1 MQDKTKRSN
10 KKPINLKNITKS
22 KGFTAFTAALLAI
35 FLGLVFGFIV
45 MLFANPQNA
54 FAGFSNVLLGGFKRL
69 PDVFYFATP
78 ILMTGLAVGF
88 AFKMG
93 LFNIGASG
101 QFTTGMFFA
110 LYVGMMW
117 DLPDNIQPFF
127 NEITEQKPDLS
138 QVNFA
143 LCAIGD
149 SSYDTFCQGP
159 EKLISAIQDCDAKA
173 FVDKI
178 QIDVQLDPV
187 PEDPA
192 LAWLAQWQQEI

>member
-1 MQDKTKRSN
+1 MAKIEVIVGTTLGSAEYVADEMMAQLTEQGHQVQVHLTPTLCEIDTH
-10 KKPINLKNITKS
+10 
-22 KGFTAFTAALLAI
+22 ALWI
-35 FLGLVFGFIV
+35 IV
-45 MLFANPQNA
+45 SSTHG
-54 FAGFSNVLLGGFKRL
+54 AG
-69 PDVFYFATP
+69 
-78 ILMTGLAVGF
+78 
-88 AFKMG
+88 
-93 LFNIGASG
+93 
-101 QFTTGMFFA
+101 
-110 LYVGMMW
+110 

-187 PEDPA
+187 QEDPA
-192 LAWLAQWQQEI
+192 LAWLAQWQQDI

>member
-1 MQDKTKRSN
+1 MAKIEVIVGTTLGSAEYVADEMMAQLTDQGHQVQVHLT
-10 KKPINLKNITKS
+10 PTQCEIDTH
-22 KGFTAFTAALLAI
+22 ALWI
-35 FLGLVFGFIV
+35 IV
-45 MLFANPQNA
+45 SSTHG
-54 FAGFSNVLLGGFKRL
+54 AG
-69 PDVFYFATP
+69 
-78 ILMTGLAVGF
+78 
-88 AFKMG
+88 
-93 LFNIGASG
+93 
-101 QFTTGMFFA
+101 
-110 LYVGMMW
+110 

>member
-1 MQDKTKRSN
+1 MAKIEVIVGTTLGSAEYVADEMMAQLTDQGHQVQVHLT
-10 KKPINLKNITKS
+10 PTLCEIDTH
-22 KGFTAFTAALLAI
+22 ALWI
-35 FLGLVFGFIV
+35 IV
-45 MLFANPQNA
+45 SSTHG
-54 FAGFSNVLLGGFKRL
+54 AG
-69 PDVFYFATP
+69 
-78 ILMTGLAVGF
+78 
-88 AFKMG
+88 
-93 LFNIGASG
+93 
-101 QFTTGMFFA
+101 
-110 LYVGMMW
+110 

-159 EKLISAIQDCDAKA
+159 EKLISAIQNCDAKA

>member
-1 MQDKTKRSN
+1 MAKIEVIVGTTLGSAEYVADEMMAQLTDQGHQVQVHLT
-10 KKPINLKNITKS
+10 PTLCEIDTH
-22 KGFTAFTAALLAI
+22 ALWI
-35 FLGLVFGFIV
+35 IV
-45 MLFANPQNA
+45 SSTHG
-54 FAGFSNVLLGGFKRL
+54 AG
-69 PDVFYFATP
+69 
-78 ILMTGLAVGF
+78 
-88 AFKMG
+88 
-93 LFNIGASG
+93 
-101 QFTTGMFFA
+101 
-110 LYVGMMW
+110 

-173 FVDKI
+173 FVYKI

>member
-1 MQDKTKRSN
+1 MAKVEVIVGTTLGSAEYVADEIMAQLIEQGHQVQVYLTPTLHEIDTH
-10 KKPINLKNITKS
+10 
-22 KGFTAFTAALLAI
+22 ALWI
-35 FLGLVFGFIV
+35 IV
-45 MLFANPQNA
+45 SSTHG
-54 FAGFSNVLLGGFKRL
+54 AG
-69 PDVFYFATP
+69 
-78 ILMTGLAVGF
+78 
-88 AFKMG
+88 
-93 LFNIGASG
+93 
-101 QFTTGMFFA
+101 
-110 LYVGMMW
+110 

-159 EKLISAIQDCDAKA
+159 EKLISAIQECDAKA

-192 LAWLAQWQQEI
+192 LAWLAQWQQDI